1 MVHVLVRHKVEDF
14 DQWKPAY
21 DAHQEARAA
30 AGLRELHL
38 WHNLDAPNEIVLL
51 FEVSEVEQA
60 RAFAESKDLNER
72 MTAAGVMGAPEILF
86 LSSS

>member
-1 MVHVLVRHKVEDF
+1 MAHMFIRHQVQDF
-14 DQWKPAY
+14 DKWKPAY
-21 DAHQEARAA
+21 DSHQQARAA

-38 WHNLDAPNEIVLL
+38 WHNIDAPNEIVLL
-51 FEVSEVEQA
+51 FEVSDVKQA

-86 LSSS
+86 LSSR

>member
-1 MVHVLVRHKVEDF
+1 MAHMFIRHQVQDF
-14 DQWKPAY
+14 DKWKPAY
-21 DAHQEARAA
+21 DAHQHARAA

-60 RAFAESKDLNER
+60 RAFAESKDLKER
-72 MTAAGVMGAPEILF
+72 MAAAGVINTPEILF

>member
-1 MVHVLVRHKVEDF
+1 MAHMFIRHQVQDF
-14 DQWKPAY
+14 DKWKPAY
-21 DAHQEARAA
+21 DAHQQARAA
-30 AGLRELHL
+30 AGLQELHL

-72 MTAAGVMGAPEILF
+72 MAAAGVMGAPDILF
-86 LSSS
+86 LSSR